1 VAETLKKGTR
11 VTGADRSKLA
21 TALVRRYDS
30 GESIRSL
37 AAATGRS
44 YGFVHRIL
52 TETGVT
58 LRGRGGATRSGR
70 GAATR
75 IRKVKVPVSTRSR
88 DMKEPFSAMP
98 RPLPA
103 RFESDGKTWADNTD
117 QVTAGQFNDEVSLLP
132 VTIYLVEVEGH
143 ERVQSAVE
151 NLLAAS
157 GLSID
162 GREDPV
168 IGSWF
173 RRMSATVTKAA
184 KSPAA
189 REEALALKHVL
200 DQQIVLGRDAD
211 ITNRLLQNL
220 GPVIASLQSTKDA
233 VIRVGAI
240 LIVKVDWV
248 VVILQLTAAQ
258 QAVLDHQPDLA
269 SAPHEILRALKA
281 SVDVNG
287 SYLEQSKR
295 LAPDN

>member
-1 VAETLKKGTR
+1 
-11 VTGADRSKLA
+11 
-21 TALVRRYDS
+21 
-30 GESIRSL
+30 
-37 AAATGRS
+37 
-44 YGFVHRIL
+44 
-52 TETGVT
+52 
-58 LRGRGGATRSGR
+58 
-70 GAATR
+70 
-75 IRKVKVPVSTRSR
+75 
-88 DMKEPFSAMP
+88 MKESFSAMP
-98 RPLPA
+98 RPLPV
-103 RFESDGKTWADNTD
+103 RFESDGKTWADDTD
-117 QVTAGQFNDEVSLLP
+117 QVTAGQFSDEVSLFP
-132 VTIYLVEVEGH
+132 VTIYLVEAGGH

-162 GREDPV
+162 AREDPV

-269 SAPHEILRALKA
+269 AAPHEILRALKA

-295 LAPDN
+295 LAPDNYPQ

>member
-1 VAETLKKGTR
+1 MAETLKKGTR

-21 TALVRRYDS
+21 TTLGKRYDS

-58 LRGRGGATRSGR
+58 LRGRGGATR
-70 GAATR
+70 
-75 IRKVKVPVSTRSR
+75 IRRVKVSASTRSR
-88 DMKEPFSAMP
+88 NMKESFSAMP

-103 RFESDGKTWADNTD
+103 RFGSDGKSWAENTD
-117 QVTAGQFNDEVSLLP
+117 QVTAGQFRDEVSLLP

-162 GREDPV
+162 NREDPI

-233 VIRVGAI
+233 VVRVGAI

-248 VVILQLTAAQ
+248 VVIVQLTAAQ

-269 SAPHEILRALKA
+269 ASPHEILGALKA

-287 SYLEQSKR
+287 SYLEEPKR
-295 LAPDN
+295 LAPDT